1 MMYQLPMSP
10 DAEKSFEDHV
20 DKCPVRRKNRLYDTI
35 SVVIDENRELL
46 EKLKD
51 E

>member
-1 MMYQLPMSP
+1 MSP

-20 DKCPVRRKNRLYDTI
+20 DKCPARRKNRLYDTI
-35 SVVIDENRELL
+35 NVVIDENRELL